1 MPSLLLFTFP
11 YGCQRD
17 RHVSVEGVWEPDRGE
32 TYADFA
38 DLTSAEVADDEADLV
53 HHLALLLLRARL
65 HVRHDVQVQVRR
77 DPDREPGVQPV
88 AVLLPAARGD
98 AVERHEEVRLGE
110 LDGLPAVEER
120 GGGRVLGEV
129 HRDRVDL

>member
-38 DLTSAEVADDEADLV
+38 DLARAEVADDEADLV
-53 HHLALLLLRARL
+53 HHLALVKALHARAAE
-65 HVRHDVQVQVRR
+65 HAN
-77 DPDREPGVQPV
+77 E
-88 AVLLPAARGD
+88 
-98 AVERHEEVRLGE
+98 
-110 LDGLPAVEER
+110 
-120 GGGRVLGEV
+120 
-129 HRDRVDL
+129 DLVG